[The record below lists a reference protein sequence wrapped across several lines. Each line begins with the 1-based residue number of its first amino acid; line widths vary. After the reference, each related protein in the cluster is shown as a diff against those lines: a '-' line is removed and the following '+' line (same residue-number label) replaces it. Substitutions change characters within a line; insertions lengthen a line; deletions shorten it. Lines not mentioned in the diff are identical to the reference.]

1 LSYSPLPKPP
11 SQSLTPSCRP
21 CSKPRPIAAAP
32 AQASRPTAPTPL
44 KVLLHRY
51 RPCSKPYSIA
61 AAPAQRSIVFRQ
73 LFFVGLFLP
82 VSLLQFVCFI
92 SFQFFVPLPE
102 LCFFNFVEDYCL
114 YLPPFDTGRLNLVG
128 HFYLCIDSHYGHFYL
143 VPLGFVFDFGIWNIS
158 INLGVNFPPLRFSF
172 GSKKKF

>member
-1 LSYSPLPKPP
+1 
-11 SQSLTPSCRP
+11 
-21 CSKPRPIAAAP
+21 
-32 AQASRPTAPTPL
+32 
-44 KVLLHRY
+44 LLHRY

-61 AAPAQRSIVFRQ
+61 AALAQRSIIFRQ

-82 VSLLQFVCFI
+82 VSLLQFFCFI

-114 YLPPFDTGRLNLVG
+114 YLPLFDTGRLNLVG

-143 VPLGFVFDFGIWNIS
+143 VPWALCLTLEFGALAS
-158 INLGVNFPPLRFSF
+158 NLRVNFPPLRISF
-172 GSKKKF
+172 ELKKKSFKGLVLNLRY